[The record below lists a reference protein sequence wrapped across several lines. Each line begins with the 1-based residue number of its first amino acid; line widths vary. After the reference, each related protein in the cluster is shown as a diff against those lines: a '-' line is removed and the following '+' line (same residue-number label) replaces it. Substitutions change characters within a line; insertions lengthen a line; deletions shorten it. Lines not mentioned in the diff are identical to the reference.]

1 MPRIALYLP
10 NFAGG
15 GRERVMLNLAE
26 GFLAGGYMVD
36 LVVNRAEGAY
46 LGRVPQRANVVELE
60 RHNRMQGR
68 LLALRAT
75 RPKGWHAL
83 ARPVLFSRKPSG
95 ELRYLASLVRY
106 LRTYHP
112 AGLIAASPYCN
123 LNAVWARRLAQVGTR
138 VMLTAHNTLSRMIA
152 VNRRKGAKWRELPP
166 LIGQV
171 YRQADAIV
179 AVSQGVADDLSATAG
194 LPRER
199 VTTIYNPV
207 VTPDLAALPAAPAPH
222 SWLEDGGPPV
232 IVAAGRLAPQK
243 NFPLLIEAFARLRR
257 TRPARLLI
265 LGEGEQRGELEAQ
278 TSQLGIAADVALPG
292 FVANPYAAFAR
303 AALFVLSSDY
313 EGLGN
318 VVIEALACGC
328 PVVSTDCPSGPAEIL
343 DNGRYGELV
352 PVGDAA
358 ALSAAMGRALDAPPP
373 REFLRRRG
381 GDFTLEDGTRRYL
394 DLLLPGRGTSTHE

>member
-1 MPRIALYLP
+1 
-10 NFAGG
+10 
-15 GRERVMLNLAE
+15 
-26 GFLAGGYMVD
+26 
-36 LVVNRAEGAY
+36 
-46 LGRVPQRANVVELE
+46 
-60 RHNRMQGR
+60 
-68 LLALRAT
+68 
-75 RPKGWHAL
+75 
-83 ARPVLFSRKPSG
+83 
-95 ELRYLASLVRY
+95 
-106 LRTYHP
+106 
-112 AGLIAASPYCN
+112 LIAASPYCN

-138 VMLTAHNTLSRMIA
+138 VMLTEHSTLSRRIA
-152 VNRRKGAKWRELPP
+152 DKGRKGAKWRELPP
-166 LIGQV
+166 LVGWV
-171 YRQADAIV
+171 YRQAEAIV

-199 VTTIYNPV
+199 ITSIYNPV
-207 VTPDLAALPAAPAPH
+207 VTPGLAALAAAPAPH
-222 SWLEDGGPPV
+222 PWLEDGGPPV
-232 IVAAGRLAPQK
+232 IVAAGRMVPEK

-257 TRPARLLI
+257 TRLARLQI
-265 LGEGEQRGELEAQ
+265 LGEGEQRGELEALA
-278 TSQLGIAADVALPG
+278 SQLGIAADVALPG

-381 GDFTLEDGTRRYL
+381 GDFTVENGTRRYL
-394 DLLLPGRGTSTHE
+394 DLLLPGQRTSTHE